1 MVCDRFA
8 GVLASKGRLRTWGVL
23 VLMLAASTA
32 RAQEGSLP
40 PPPAPAPAPHA
51 GWRPRVVRDGTLS
64 LGAQGE
70 YGTLLGTSGFGQSY
84 NHGPALGVRIR
95 YRFAEDQ
102 AFGISFESQR
112 FNVKHDTTVP
122 LDPDYLTAITTTAEY
137 YNYFQTRSRTPQYL
151 MIGAG
156 LLQTR
161 RHLNDAEVDFPG
173 DGGVLSLG
181 AGAEYWW
188 KRTLTFDLSL
198 RYNALIHSDN
208 GSTSLS
214 HGVAAGL
221 GFQFYTS
228 K

>member
-1 MVCDRFA
+1 MFFDHIA
-8 GVLASKGRLRTWGVL
+8 GLRASNSRWWMWGALA
-23 VLMLAASTA
+23 MILAASTA
-32 RAQEGSLP
+32 RAQDET
-40 PPPAPAPAPHA
+40 PPPAPPT
-51 GWRPRVVRDGTLS
+51 GWRARVVREGTLS
-64 LGAQGE
+64 LGMQGE
-70 YGTLLGTSGFGQSY
+70 YGSFLGNSGFGAEF
-84 NHGPALGVRIR
+84 NHGPALAVRLR

-102 AFGISFESQR
+102 AVGISFEGQR
-112 FNVKHDTTVP
+112 FDAKFDSTSEFAP
-122 LDPDYLTAITTTAEY
+122 KYLNAITTTLEY

-161 RHLNDAEVDFPG
+161 RHLNDSETDFPG

-188 KRTLTFDLSL
+188 KRTLTFEFSL
-198 RYNALIHSDN
+198 RYNGFIHSDN
-208 GSTSLS
+208 GKTSVT
-214 HGVAAGL
+214 HGVQAGL

>member
-1 MVCDRFA
+1 MVCECFA
-8 GVLASKGRLRTWGVL
+8 GVCASKGRLRSRGAVGAL
-23 VLMLAASTA
+23 VLMLATSTA
-32 RAQEGSLP
+32 WAQEGSLP
-40 PPPAPAPAPHA
+40 PPPAPHTT

-64 LGAQGE
+64 LGLQGE
-70 YGTLLGTSGFGQSY
+70 YGSFVGTSGFGQSY

-122 LDPDYLTAITTTAEY
+122 TDPKYLTAITTTAEY

-161 RHLNDAEVDFPG
+161 RHLNDSEIDFPG

-188 KRTLTFDLSL
+188 KRTFSFDLSL
-198 RYNALIHSDN
+198 RYNGFIHSDN

-214 HGVAAGL
+214 HGVQAGL
-221 GFQFYTS
+221 GFEFYTS